1 MRILLALDGSQGAA
15 MARALVMGL
24 SWPIGSTIE
33 AVRVV
38 EPAYGSFGEPGIV
51 FESTVDDVPGLN
63 SERRAL
69 EAEVGDLARGGQAVT
84 TRVLV
89 GRPAATLMERAR
101 EIHADLIVMGSRG
114 RGAIASIV
122 LGSVSAE
129 VAMHA
134 PCPVLVART
143 TSVTRTIIALDG
155 TPEADRIVDEV
166 AATGFLARAQLQ
178 VVSVAP
184 SAIPGPG
191 ILLGGG
197 FGLPVA
203 AYEDAVDAA
212 RRDLERGARTA
223 SARLA
228 VAGLDVTWSVLE
240 GDAAAA
246 LVDAAE
252 RGHADLIVVGTH
264 GRTGLTGLVLGSVA
278 RSVLVHTRA
287 SVLVLHEPHDPAAVE
302 VAPTATAEVA
312 KITAA
317 SARV

>member
-1 MRILLALDGSQGAA
+1 MRILLALDGSQGAET
-15 MARALVMGL
+15 ARALVMGL
-24 SWPIGSTIE
+24 SWPEGSTIE

-51 FESTVDDVPGLN
+51 FESPDDDVPGLN
-63 SERRAL
+63 AERRAL
-69 EAEVGDLARGGQAVT
+69 ATEVGELARGGLTVT

-89 GRPAATLMERAR
+89 GRPATALMEHAR
-101 EIHADLIVMGSRG
+101 VIHADLIVMGSRG

-129 VAMHA
+129 VAIHA

-143 TSVTRTIIALDG
+143 TSITRAIVALDG
-155 TPEADRIVDEV
+155 TREADRIVDEV
-166 AATGFLARAQLQ
+166 AATAFLARARLQ
-178 VVSVAP
+178 VISVAP

-197 FGLPVA
+197 FALPVA

-212 RRDLERGARTA
+212 RRDLEQGARTA

-228 VAGLDVTWSVLE
+228 AAGLDVTWSVLE

-252 RGHADLIVVGTH
+252 RSHADLIVVGTH

-287 SVLVLHEPHDPAAVE
+287 SVLVLHEPHDPAVVE
-302 VAPTATAEVA
+302 VAATATAEV
-312 KITAA
+312 T
-317 SARV
+317 